1 MPSVRH
7 NLALELSDIT
17 VINFNFRED
26 ESISFIIFLQALL
39 LLEENISGSEVK
51 VTDRN
56 TEEKPTHSYIA
67 LISMAILST
76 PERRMLLSDIYQ
88 YVMDNFDYYNN
99 NEKAWRN
106 SIRHNLSLNECFVKS
121 GRADNGKLP
130 YFTL

>member
-1 MPSVRH
+1 M
-7 NLALELSDIT
+7 
-17 VINFNFRED
+17 
-26 ESISFIIFLQALL
+26 
-39 LLEENISGSEVK
+39 K

-130 YFTL
+130 YFTLWSIEMIPTF